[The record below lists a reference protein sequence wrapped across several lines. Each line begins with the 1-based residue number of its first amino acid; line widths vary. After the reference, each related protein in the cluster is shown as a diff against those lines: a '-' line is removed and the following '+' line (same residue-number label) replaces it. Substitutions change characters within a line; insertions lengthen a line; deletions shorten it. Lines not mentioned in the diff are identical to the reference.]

1 MYISNFACSDARNM
15 ILVSI
20 PMFLGMGNHMELFSE
35 PKDCPGDPNSDVG
48 AGGQGP
54 LHGVNLILMM
64 QQKVCF

>member
-1 MYISNFACSDARNM
+1 M